1 LFIIRNNFVIFEDY
15 MNKELFEKVEAI
27 LKNIRPY
34 LMVDGGDVQL
44 VEITDDNIVKV
55 KLLGACYAC
64 PLNLMTLRAGI
75 ERKIMKE
82 VPEIVRLENVI

>member
-1 LFIIRNNFVIFEDY
+1 MINKFVIFENV
-15 MNKELFEKVEAI
+15 MNKELFDKVEEI

-34 LMVDGGDVQL
+34 LLVDGGDVQL
-44 VEITDDNIVKV
+44 IDITEDHIVKV

-82 VPEIVRLENVI
+82 IPEIIRLENVM

>member
-1 LFIIRNNFVIFEDY
+1 LFNITNKLVIFEPV
-15 MNKELFEKVEAI
+15 MNKELFEKVEEI

-34 LMVDGGDVQL
+34 LMVDGGDVEL
-44 VEITDDNIVKV
+44 IEITDDNIVKV

-82 VPEIVRLENVI
+82 IPEITRLENVM